1 MFASSKCVIL
11 RSEATKNLVFGKQV
25 TRDAKNETLRL
36 RLRVTI
42 AGRQSINTKQGDHRI
57 WQLEKEKCW
66 LLLVSIIARCRLH
79 GVLGASYTGGLG
91 VLDYIPNKHFSDT
104 LL

>member
-1 MFASSKCVIL
+1 M
-11 RSEATKNLVFGKQV
+11 KNLVFGKQV

-57 WQLEKEKCW
+57 WQLGKKKN
-66 LLLVSIIARCRLH
+66 A
-79 GVLGASYTGGLG
+79 
-91 VLDYIPNKHFSDT
+91 DHFSSALYQDAVFT
-104 LL
+104 AS

>member
-1 MFASSKCVIL
+1 MFASSKGVIL

-57 WQLEKEKCW
+57 WQLGKRKM
-66 LLLVSIIARCRLH
+66 LATSSQHYSKMPSSQRLR
-79 GVLGASYTGGLG
+79 GVL
-91 VLDYIPNKHFSDT
+91 
-104 LL
+104 